1 MARVALDAMGGDH
14 APASAVAG
22 VIQAI
27 REGHDVVLV
36 GDEAVLAPMVAEQD
50 VTVEIVHASQVIEM
64 GAHPTRALR
73 ENPDASVVVA
83 ARLVRDG
90 LADALVSAGSTG
102 AAMAAAVFT
111 IGRVPGV
118 QRSPIAS
125 IIPASPKPVV
135 LLDSGANP
143 DCKPQHLAQ
152 FAVLGAVM
160 AETYLDIDEVRVGLL
175 NIGSEKGKGR
185 ELEKA
190 SWDLLEVLGQ
200 VDDRITFVGNVE
212 GRDLATGV
220 ADVMVSDGYTGN
232 MLVKTAE
239 GVISMFVNASREVLA
254 DFSETERAGAM
265 KLLDSVGERYNHEAS
280 GGGHLLGLNGVVVI
294 AHGSSS
300 ASAIA
305 ASIAL
310 ADRGASS
317 DLPGRVAQRIAQ
329 DIEG

>member
-14 APASAVAG
+14 APTQVVAG
-22 VIQAI
+22 AVQAI
-27 REGHDVVLV
+27 GEGHDVVLV
-36 GDEAVLAPMVAEQD
+36 GDEAVLGPLVAEVGVAID
-50 VTVEIVHASQVIEM
+50 IVHASQVIEM

-73 ENPDASVVVA
+73 ESPDASVIVA
-83 ARLVRDG
+83 ARLVKEG

-118 QRSPIAS
+118 QRPPIAS

-135 LLDSGANP
+135 MLDSGANP

-160 AETYLDIDEVRVGLL
+160 AETYLDLDHVRVGLL

-190 SWDLLEVLGQ
+190 AWDLLEALGE
-200 VDDRITFVGNVE
+200 VDERITFVGNVE
-212 GRDLATGV
+212 GRDLATGA

-232 MLVKTAE
+232 MLIKTAE
-239 GVISMFVNASREVLA
+239 GVVSMFANASNEA
-254 DFSETERAGAM
+254 MTDFSDEERAGAL
-265 KLLDSVGERYNHEAS
+265 KLLNSVGERYNHEAS

-305 ASIAL
+305 ASVAL
-310 ADRGASS
+310 ADRGASNN
-317 DLPGRVAQRIAQ
+317 LAGRVAQRIAQ